1 LGLCAD
7 LPVNFI
13 DAKCLTAIDL
23 DPHQNRLRIPR
34 DGAIHRLRLLLTPA
48 ELHDANLFFLPD
60 PAPKPEWRSG
70 KQKQQPVAEAEP
82 QNDGAS
88 ASSSA
93 AAETKTKKIKK
104 PKAKGKVH
112 GGLRV
117 QLVNLDAGAKDLLLS
132 RWESSH
138 GTIVKG
144 EGYLDFIRDQCG
156 FKAKDDIVVW
166 AFVQRRFRI
175 FGKDIF
181 GDSLLHVLIVKKDD
195 KQPQRCRYCRHP
207 PVPAVDPSIMS
218 SS

>member
-48 ELHDANLFFLPD
+48 ELHDTNLFFLPD
-60 PAPKPEWRSG
+60 LAPKPKRRSG

-93 AAETKTKKIKK
+93 AA
-104 PKAKGKVH
+104 
-112 GGLRV
+112 
-117 QLVNLDAGAKDLLLS
+117 
-132 RWESSH
+132 
-138 GTIVKG
+138 
-144 EGYLDFIRDQCG
+144 
-156 FKAKDDIVVW
+156 
-166 AFVQRRFRI
+166 
-175 FGKDIF
+175 
-181 GDSLLHVLIVKKDD
+181 
-195 KQPQRCRYCRHP
+195 
-207 PVPAVDPSIMS
+207 
-218 SS
+218 